1 MCLSRNL
8 QLDRQVFVQ
17 SESEIN
23 NALVNNWT
31 MAKHIHYPVPLSDC
45 SLIPL
50 PVQNICQIA
59 HIYGV
64 LNLYAPRKWWRQ
76 IMSSPKVLLKQYN
89 FQSLREVLPGERSEE
104 MGNCAGKDKNACDQV
119 WPDNAIRDGQN
130 FFERG
135 WWGEAYFTNFCIKG
149 VVDVNDFVVEMIS
162 YLSAQVFASI
172 LITCCIGGGVAAPA
186 SHSIPEASF
195 AVGEELPLQVG
206 RKKPLLSFSYV
217 TSSHWS

>member
-89 FQSLREVLPGERSEE
+89 FQSVGEVLPGVRS
-104 MGNCAGKDKNACDQV
+104 G
-119 WPDNAIRDGQN
+119 RDGELCG
-130 FFERG
+130 ERQECLRPG
-135 WWGEAYFTNFCIKG
+135 LTRQCN
-149 VVDVNDFVVEMIS
+149 
-162 YLSAQVFASI
+162 
-172 LITCCIGGGVAAPA
+172 P
-186 SHSIPEASF
+186 
-195 AVGEELPLQVG
+195 
-206 RKKPLLSFSYV
+206 
-217 TSSHWS
+217 